1 MDRRHLLAYGLIAFG
16 VLALLAR
23 AAGSTGWLWLGV
35 VAAASLVAY
44 ANTRT
49 YGFLLLGGVLA
60 GSALGIL
67 LTDLFAYDGIF
78 LVSLGAG
85 LIAVDRVEPRTQR
98 WATYLGAVL
107 AAIGL
112 LAALLDTGVLGS
124 GWLPLLLIA
133 VGVALLWRDRR
144 GDKGFPPPQRAVQPW
159 TPEPPAGPPEGP
171 AAGPPEEGEAD
182 AATTASRPAGAP
194 SSTSASAQDDNGPPP
209 TAGGQAK
216 R

>member
-23 AAGSTGWLWLGV
+23 AAGGTGWLWLGV
-35 VAAASLVAY
+35 VAAVALTAY
-44 ANTRT
+44 VNPRT

-67 LTDLFAYDGIF
+67 LTALFACDGVF

-85 LIAVDRVEPRTQR
+85 LIAVDRVHPLQQR

-107 AAIGL
+107 AALGL
-112 LAALLDTGVLGS
+112 LAGLLESGVLGS
-124 GWLPLLLIA
+124 TWLPLVLIA
-133 VGVALLWRDRR
+133 AGVALLWRDRG
-144 GDKGFPPPQRAVQPW
+144 GDRRFPPPQRSVPTAP
-159 TPEPPAGPPEGP
+159 PPPPASTPL
-171 AAGPPEEGEAD
+171 
-182 AATTASRPAGAP
+182 AP
-194 SSTSASAQDDNGPPP
+194 STGLVQDDAEQSDTHGESD
-209 TAGGQAK
+209 T

>member
-23 AAGSTGWLWLGV
+23 AAGGTGWLWLGV
-35 VAAASLVAY
+35 VAAVALTAY
-44 ANTRT
+44 VNTRT

-67 LTDLFAYDGIF
+67 LTDLFACDGVF

-85 LIAVDRVEPRTQR
+85 LIAVDRVHPLQQR

-107 AAIGL
+107 AALGL
-112 LAALLDTGVLGS
+112 LAGLLESGVLGS
-124 GWLPLLLIA
+124 TWLPLALIA
-133 VGVALLWRDRR
+133 GGVALLWRDRG
-144 GDKGFPPPQRAVQPW
+144 GDRRFPPPQRSVPTAP
-159 TPEPPAGPPEGP
+159 PPAP
-171 AAGPPEEGEAD
+171 ASTPSAP
-182 AATTASRPAGAP
+182 TTGVV
-194 SSTSASAQDDNGPPP
+194 QDDAEQSDTHGESD
-209 TAGGQAK
+209 A

>member
-23 AAGSTGWLWLGV
+23 ASGGTGWLWLGV
-35 VAAASLVAY
+35 VAAVALTAY
-44 ANTRT
+44 VNTRT

-67 LTDLFAYDGIF
+67 LTDLFACDGVF

-85 LIAVDRVEPRTQR
+85 LIAVDRVHPLRQR

-107 AAIGL
+107 AALGL
-112 LAALLDTGVLGS
+112 LAGLIDSGVLGS
-124 GWLPLLLIA
+124 TWLPLALVA
-133 VGVALLWRDRR
+133 AGVALLWRDRGADGR
-144 GDKGFPPPQRAVQPW
+144 FPPPQRSVPTA
-159 TPEPPAGPPEGP
+159 PPAPP
-171 AAGPPEEGEAD
+171 AAAPTAAPPTGVV
-182 AATTASRPAGAP
+182 
-194 SSTSASAQDDNGPPP
+194 QDDAEPSQTHGESD
-209 TAGGQAK
+209 T